1 MTSSQQASS
10 RPDRVPLRIRIDG
23 IASDSPLD
31 GAWWPQ
37 SSDLQTECADLV
49 NHLPEQHGRVA
60 RMLFSRPDWDDQL
73 PWPRAISVAR
83 GRVKIGSFP
92 GDDTHLM
99 TLVLSSRVRL
109 RLLVIPRDTKRG
121 VALTLM
127 SQAADSR
134 NRRSASDLLAKV
146 AAPADNAGRP
156 R

>member
-1 MTSSQQASS
+1 
-10 RPDRVPLRIRIDG
+10 
-23 IASDSPLD
+23 
-31 GAWWPQ
+31 
-37 SSDLQTECADLV
+37 
-49 NHLPEQHGRVA
+49 
-60 RMLFSRPDWDDQL
+60 MLFSRPDWDDQL
-73 PWPRAISVAR
+73 PWPRSISVAR

-99 TLVLSSRVRL
+99 TLVLSSRARL